1 MLFVLLALAQSALAA
16 GAANI
21 HWAYSTYFGTGIYK
35 IGDAA
40 SGTKQPP

>member
-1 MLFVLLALAQSALAA
+1 MLFVLLALAQLALAA

-21 HWAYSTYFGTGIYK
+21 HWVYSTYFGTGTYK
-35 IGDAA
+35 IGVAV